1 MGTEGDHCVARQRD
15 KLLPAIGSRNDFDL
29 GLHASLPSFAR
40 SS

>member
-1 MGTEGDHCVARQRD
+1 MGDKREAEVPRGRD
-15 KLLPAIGSRNDFDL
+15 KLLRAIGSRNDFEL